1 MLSFGLGALPPLSI
15 SNNLYYA
22 CIIMQKE
29 FKMAG
34 LKSVVGKF
42 ALALK
47 NVPTSSTKGPKP
59 SVQTNRGLM
68 TSRPDGLPRRPQVN
82 PAQLQQNRK
91 AHLES
96 AKTEYDKYGQVI
108 NAGHINLAL
117 TPEETADIQQR
128 TGQYVNYYGQS
139 PVPNKDLTSGENA
152 ARLASRHKAEFVDS
166 NGVNHYVT
174 NSSTRSNGGVDTQ
187 ITSNNVVRTDL
198 GPLNEQARKAIA
210 YGISNPDPYY
220 QPMGQNAGT
229 GLKGTNCVD
238 LAAEVLEKAGAN
250 VTAKKGTTPDNL
262 HQQITDSNFRM

>member
-82 PAQLQQNRK
+82 PAQYQQKGPISTVSRDTTFNP
-91 AHLES
+91 
-96 AKTEYDKYGQVI
+96 KTGAVSG
-108 NAGHINLAL
+108 AGHIALKTTATERQLHFEQTNRILPEYIGHSPSKEPL
-117 TPEETADIQQR
+117 TPAQQAQYAGTRQSYTFTNPQGKEATVGAFTRNSNANGDRYQGDNNMMAGDDVR
-128 TGQYVNYYGQS
+128 TTDHGEMTPEQMARLKVRMAEKGPDYNVFLSNCGDQYAAFAKDVFDVELPTPRGKTPGQYHNDM
-139 PVPNKDLTSGENA
+139 KDY
-152 ARLASRHKAEFVDS
+152 K
-166 NGVNHYVT
+166 
-174 NSSTRSNGGVDTQ
+174 TQ
-187 ITSNNVVRTDL
+187 
-198 GPLNEQARKAIA
+198 K
-210 YGISNPDPYY
+210 
-220 QPMGQNAGT
+220 
-229 GLKGTNCVD
+229 
-238 LAAEVLEKAGAN
+238 
-250 VTAKKGTTPDNL
+250 
-262 HQQITDSNFRM
+262 